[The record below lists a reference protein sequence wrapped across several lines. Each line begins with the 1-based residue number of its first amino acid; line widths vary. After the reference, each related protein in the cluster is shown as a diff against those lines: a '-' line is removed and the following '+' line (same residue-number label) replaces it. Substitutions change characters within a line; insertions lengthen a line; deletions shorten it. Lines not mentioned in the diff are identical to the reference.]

1 MGNFSGDRMLAAL
14 APGSFRVGVNGA
26 AGVVDTGR
34 VVPFGY
40 YRMSILYLIFLKL
53 SSLVGEKLNY

>member
-1 MGNFSGDRMLAAL
+1 MLAAL